1 MRKFQGTFLRVCSVK
16 VRKILKIAQIN
27 TVCGNGSVG
36 RITVDIYHALKQ
48 KGHEGKI
55 YYGRRNAPEDVNAE
69 KFGSDLDMGIHVFHT
84 FVTGTHGFSSKAQT
98 KRLIEHLREYD
109 PDLIHLH
116 NIHGF
121 YLDVEAFFAYLRT
134 CGKPIIWTLHD
145 CWSFTGHCAYFDYAA
160 CDKWKKGC
168 EHCPQYRNTYPYAL
182 FKDASSK
189 NYARKKAAFQGVR
202 GLTIVTPSN
211 WLGELVKESYLKEY
225 PVKVIPN
232 GIDLEK
238 FVPQKHEKR
247 EKHLILGVANV
258 WDRRKGLDYLKQLSQ
273 LLDPEKYEVAA
284 VGVSKKQL
292 SELPKEMVGIEHTRN
307 VEELMQLYSAASVY
321 VNPTLEDNFPTTNL
335 EALACGTPV
344 VTFETGGSVESV
356 DETCGRIVQKKD
368 VQGLCK
374 AVTELCDNVE
384 NMRDACR
391 NRALLYNKYNRF
403 GEYLNLYEESINH
416 YNNL

>member
-1 MRKFQGTFLRVCSVK
+1 M
-16 VRKILKIAQIN
+16 KIAQIN

-36 RITVDIYHALKQ
+36 RITVDIYHALKA

-55 YYGRRNAPEDVNAE
+55 YYGRRTAPNTAETE
-69 KFGSDLDMGIHVFHT
+69 KFGSDTDMGFHVLST
-84 FVTGTHGFSSKAQT
+84 FFTGKHGFSSKGQT
-98 KRLIEHLREYD
+98 RTLIEKLKAYD

-121 YLDVEAFFAYLRT
+121 YLDVEELFAYLKA
-134 CGKPIIWTLHD
+134 CGKPVVWTLHD
-145 CWSFTGHCAYFDYAA
+145 CWSFTGHCAYFDFVQ

-168 EHCPQYRNTYPYAL
+168 EHCPQYRSTYPYAL
-182 FKDASSK
+182 FKDGSK
-189 NYARKKAAFQGVR
+189 GNYARKKAAFQGVK
-202 GLTIVTPSN
+202 GLTIVTPSK

-238 FVPQKHEKR
+238 FVPQSHEKR
-247 EKHLILGVANV
+247 DKHLILGVANV
-258 WDRRKGLDYLKQLSQ
+258 WDRRKGLDYLKELSII
-273 LLDPEKYEVAA
+273 LDPSKYEVAA
-284 VGVSKKQL
+284 VGISKKQMK
-292 SELPKEMVGIEHTRN
+292 ELPKGMIGIEHTRN
-307 VEELMQLYSAASVY
+307 VEGLMELYSAASVY

-344 VTFETGGSVESV
+344 VTFATGGSVESV
-356 DETCGRIVQKKD
+356 DETCGRIVPKKD
-368 VQGLCK
+368 IKALAA

-384 NMRDACR
+384 NMRGACR
-391 NRALLYNKYNRF
+391 NRALDFNKYNRF